1 MICVPIIARNNSEAY
16 RKIDIAAPLAQM
28 IEIRL
33 DLMESFNLKELLNAS
48 PKPVLVTYRSKR
60 DGGNGSV
67 KYGTRIRYLI
77 DAIELGADF
86 VDVEYRLPLEF
97 RQELFRHREGS
108 QIIISTHL
116 LNGTPSEKTLEEIFR
131 KMAATGADIVKI
143 VARARLW
150 EDTLR
155 VLELIPKAQRLGVK
169 IIAFCIGPI
178 GRITRVY
185 SYLMGGYLAFAS
197 LAEGEESASGQI
209 PVNEIKK
216 LLNVLS
222 L

>member
-67 KYGTRIRYLI
+67 EYGTRIRYLI

-185 SYLMGGYLAFAS
+185 SYLMGGYLTFAS